1 MVSDNGISRRTALKL
16 AGAGA
21 STALIAGCTSD
32 DDGGE
37 VDPEAWEG
45 VTEIYLEGETQNWI
59 GVEPEAIAGQANPTL
74 VLTEGEEYEVTW
86 ENTDGQ
92 IHNIE
97 FRDSGG
103 DALEETENMDEQGET
118 QTLTFEATSEM
129 VEYVC
134 GPHETTM
141 VGGVEIQ

>member
-1 MVSDNGISRRTALKL
+1 MARKTGISRRTALKL

-21 STALIAGCTSD
+21 STALIAGCTGN
-32 DDGGE
+32 GGDE
-37 VDPEAWEG
+37 PDPDAWEG

-59 GVEPEAIAGQANPTL
+59 GVEPEPIAGEANPTL
-74 VLTEGEEYEVTW
+74 VLTEGEEYEITW
-86 ENTDGQ
+86 ENADGN

-97 FRDSGG
+97 LRDSGG

-141 VGGVEIQ
+141 IGDIEIQ